1 MKLTVFGATGG
12 TGREVVRQ
20 ALDAGH
26 QVAAV
31 VRDPARLPI
40 SHSALE
46 VVTADVTSPDAL
58 RPALAGREAVISALG
73 ANSRKEAG
81 IASMALRSILRA
93 MDANDVRRIAVL
105 SAVPVGPVPEGE
117 ALWYR
122 AMALPLLRRALR
134 DVYADLGAME
144 EEVRRSAAEWT
155 VVRPPR
161 LTDKPLTGNYR
172 RVVGGNVPRGY
183 TISRADLAH
192 AMLAMVDD
200 PATVKQAVGVAY

>member
-12 TGREVVRQ
+12 TGKEVVRQ

-31 VRDPARLPI
+31 VRDPARLAI

-46 VVTADVTSPDAL
+46 VVTADVTDPDSL

-73 ANSRKEAG
+73 PHSRKDVG
-81 IASMALRSILRA
+81 IASTALGSILRA
-93 MDANDVRRIAVL
+93 MDASEVRRLAVL

-117 ALWYR
+117 TLLYR
-122 AMALPLLRRALR
+122 SVALPLLRRLLR
-134 DVYADLGAME
+134 DAYADLAVME
-144 EEVRRSAAEWT
+144 EEVRRSAVEWT
-155 VVRPPR
+155 IVRPPR

-172 RVVGGNVPRGY
+172 RAVGGNVPRGY
-183 TISRADLAH
+183 TISRADVAH
-192 AMLAMVDD
+192 AMLALLDD
-200 PATVKQAVGVAY
+200 PATVKQAVGLAN

>member
-12 TGREVVRQ
+12 TGKEVVRQ

-31 VRDPARLPI
+31 VRDPARLAI

-46 VVTADVTSPDAL
+46 VVTADVTDPDSL

-73 ANSRKEAG
+73 PHSRKDVG
-81 IASMALRSILRA
+81 IASTALGSILRA
-93 MDANDVRRIAVL
+93 MDASEVRRLAVL

-117 ALWYR
+117 TLLYR
-122 AMALPLLRRALR
+122 SVALPLLRRILR
-134 DVYADLGAME
+134 DAYADLAVME
-144 EEVRRSAAEWT
+144 EEVRRSAVEWT
-155 VVRPPR
+155 IVRPPR

-172 RVVGGNVPRGY
+172 RAVGGNVPRGY
-183 TISRADLAH
+183 TISRADVAH
-192 AMLAMVDD
+192 AMLALLDD
-200 PATVKQAVGVAY
+200 PATVKQAVGLAN

>member
-12 TGREVVRQ
+12 TGKEVVRQ

-46 VVTADVTSPDAL
+46 VVTADVTDPESL

-73 ANSRKEAG
+73 PRGKKEVG
-81 IASMALRSILRA
+81 IASRALRSIVRA
-93 MDANDVRRIAVL
+93 MEANDVRRLVVI

-117 ALWYR
+117 MFLYR
-122 AMALPLLRRALR
+122 SVALPLLRRILR
-134 DVYADLGAME
+134 DVYADLAAME
-144 EEVRRSAAEWT
+144 EEVRRSAVEWT
-155 VVRPPR
+155 IVRPPR
-161 LTDKPLTGNYR
+161 LTDKPLTGSYR

-183 TISRADLAH
+183 TISRADVAH
-192 AMLAMVDD
+192 AMLAVLDD
-200 PATVKQAVGVAY
+200 PATVKQAVGVAN

>member
-20 ALDAGH
+20 ALAAGH

-46 VVTADVTSPDAL
+46 VVTAELTGPEAL

-73 ANSRKEAG
+73 PNSRKDAG
-81 IASMALRSILRA
+81 IAALALRSILRA
-93 MDANDVRRIAVL
+93 METSDVRRLTVL
-105 SAVPVGPVPEGE
+105 SAAPVGQVADGEGFF
-117 ALWYR
+117 YR
-122 AMALPLLRRALR
+122 SVVLPLLRRVLR

-144 EEVRRSAAEWT
+144 QEVRRSAMEWT
-155 VVRPPR
+155 IVRPPR
-161 LTDKPLTGNYR
+161 LTDKPLTGTYR
-172 RVVGGNVPRGY
+172 RVVGGNVPHGHF
-183 TISRADLAH
+183 ISRADLAH
-192 AMLAMVDD
+192 AMLATLDD
-200 PATVKQAVGVAY
+200 PATVKQVVGVAY